1 MSIKTVFILLLALSA
16 SMAEPAIASGYG
28 PAPSY
33 RPTDGAP
40 TSQRGQSTQTV
51 AAERRENSAASE
63 PAYGGAVSEST
74 RSGSQLQPAEN
85 RSIYSKH

>member
-1 MSIKTVFILLLALSA
+1 MKTIFILLLVLSA

-28 PAPSY
+28 PAPFH
-33 RPTDGAP
+33 RPMDGAP

-51 AAERRENSAASE
+51 AAEQRENSAATE

-74 RSGSQLQPAEN
+74 RSGTRLQPAEN